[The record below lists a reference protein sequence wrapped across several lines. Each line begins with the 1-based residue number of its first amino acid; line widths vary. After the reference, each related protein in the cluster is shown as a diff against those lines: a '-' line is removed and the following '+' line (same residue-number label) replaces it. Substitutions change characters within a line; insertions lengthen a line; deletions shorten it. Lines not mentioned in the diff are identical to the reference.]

1 MSILE
6 IVLMVLI
13 GGGVITYCTIIMVKA
28 LKRKKNKKVET
39 EEAEEVV
46 EK

>member
-13 GGGVITYCTIIMVKA
+13 GLGVVIWAIILIVKTIN
-28 LKRKKNKKVET
+28 RKKKPEKEDVE
-39 EEAEEVV
+39 EIEI
-46 EK
+46 K

>member
-6 IVLMVLI
+6 IVLLVLI

-28 LKRKKNKKVET
+28 LKRKKNKKAET
-39 EEAEEVV
+39 EENEEI
-46 EK
+46 EE